1 MFLCIQRDIRAEH
14 KGCGTLWPPKR
25 HFVATETALC
35 RHQSIGFTMS
45 KYRIH
50 DVKTKTAGAP
60 VRLVTKRVFDEEK
73 SKLLPKMFGSY

>member
-1 MFLCIQRDIRAEH
+1 
-14 KGCGTLWPPKR
+14 
-25 HFVATETALC
+25 
-35 RHQSIGFTMS
+35 MS